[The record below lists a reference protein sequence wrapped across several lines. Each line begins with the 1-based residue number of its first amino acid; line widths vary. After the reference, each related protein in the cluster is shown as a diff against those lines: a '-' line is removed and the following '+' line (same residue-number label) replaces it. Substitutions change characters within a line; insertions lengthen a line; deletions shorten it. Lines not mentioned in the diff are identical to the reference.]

1 MKGKPCAFYRYPM
14 TLAETASTFAETIV
28 KQDMI
33 SKCSGND
40 KLQIL
45 DLDLQDTSQTLVDIL
60 SRFYFE
66 SSVFDERKEN
76 ELNSEDFC
84 RLMKTAQE
92 KSYGDGLSKNARHEY
107 IWAVK
112 SHYYSTGL
120 DFYNFPYAF
129 GQLFGAGLYAL
140 YQKEGRAFADKYAEL
155 LSHTGSMSC
164 EDLCRK
170 AGFDIESKEFWKS
183 GIEMYLKE
191 IEEFRKL
198 AE

>member
-1 MKGKPCAFYRYPM
+1 MKGKPCAFYSYPM

-45 DLDLQDTSQTLVDIL
+45 DFDLQDTSQTLVDIL

-84 RLMKTAQE
+84 RLMKAAQE

-107 IWAVK
+107 IPRAWT
-112 SHYYSTGL
+112 STI
-120 DFYNFPYAF
+120 
-129 GQLFGAGLYAL
+129 
-140 YQKEGRAFADKYAEL
+140 
-155 LSHTGSMSC
+155 SHTLSASFSVRAC
-164 EDLCRK
+164 TRSTRK
-170 AGFDIESKEFWKS
+170 RAVPSPKS
-183 GIEMYLKE
+183 TRS
-191 IEEFRKL
+191 F
-198 AE
+198 